1 MRNFNQTGVQ
11 MLRRFR
17 PLPVVIVPARIEES
31 DERLLEAVRQRF
43 ALAFDDFTPPVLRKA
58 GLQFW
63 DLRIPYQ
70 LRYAFEE
77 RVIIDPKLVDE
88 ERPITESFRH
98 IVRCLSLLA
107 NDSSALAQKLEQ
119 GPDFAPTEAT
129 LRYDPTRQLA
139 TFDACFLY
147 DRNDSSAVGAIC
159 QRLEQDAGLRIW
171 RERSLALGTHWEA
184 QLEEALLNTNS
195 IVVAISDAGV
205 KGLFLEEVNFVFD
218 AAATRQ
224 SFRIIPVIL
233 PHATIQFPQMPRRLR
248 EIEALDLRESY
259 KRRLEQL
266 IAAIRGEST
275 SIPAP
280 QPDVD
285 YGSPYVGPQPFTEQQ
300 AVFFAGREAILQH
313 LLGQVR
319 ARSFT
324 VLTGTEG
331 SGKTSLVQAGLCR
344 ILRQEGW
351 KIHALRLGETP
362 KETLQELVALFQ
374 DKASAAGFPS
384 IDTSSDPAEVAQWVT
399 RVAGEEP
406 ALIFLDQFEE
416 FAGAASNGQLA
427 KFFIALSESAQN
439 AKLLA
444 AVRDDAI
451 PTLATKYPE
460 LAPLLKQ
467 NQVTLP
473 PLGPEELQDIIEQ
486 PARRAGLAFEP
497 GVVNHIL
504 RDFSSDFPSL
514 PLLQMILQELYRN
527 ARDGRLTNDA
537 YDRIGGAAGLLS
549 AVAETTFRELTTQ
562 EQKSACWLLLRLV
575 RLSTNGAP
583 TRRLALVNE
592 LSSPDLT
599 KGDIDRALR
608 KLGDAHPLRIS
619 KRHGETAVELAHEAL
634 VYDWPRLQALIDE
647 ARQDLMRRDKLD
659 GISQTIRQTT
669 STIRKYFSVSNA
681 PKNTPAVEVTDASST
696 TLTEQAKE
704 VLRNRRGTADNLF
717 ALAKS
722 LKKIQKFNLARRI
735 LALASKQWA
744 DPALARQIVQQHAS
758 CTEKDPDLPLDRR
771 YQRAIDIIAGELKK
785 ADAYLL
791 ASPNETED
799 HLKKS
804 IYAHQETF
812 GIAGAI
818 HKRWWQV
825 DAQIRHLVKAQELY
839 DKGWQLATLWSG
851 AGIPDQ
857 GYTGINAAFVLD
869 LLAQQVPEDEQLV
882 KQRRSDA
889 SAIREKIRARLSPLP
904 AAERDNWWTLV
915 TLAEACFGL
924 GDYEGARHWLRRTAQ
939 IEQPQRWEYETTVKQ
954 LAELAMI
961 QAGGDKTA
969 EEFVDTEAWSVLR
982 ELVGEDEAGLRTA
995 FSGKVGLALSGG
1007 GFRASLFHIGVLAR
1021 LAELDMLRHVEVL
1034 SCVSGGSI
1042 IGALYYLKVRKL
1054 LESKP
1059 DNDITPADYIQ
1070 IVREMEEEL
1079 TVVIE
1084 HNPGR
1089 QVFSQL
1095 ALLGTR
1101 TEEMGKLLDTTPY
1114 GAAAGLPIGERPQL
1128 RHLIIRPPFNQAEV
1142 ALPPE
1147 DRSPF
1152 VPKYDNWRRA
1162 HKVPI
1167 LIINATT
1174 LNTGHNW
1181 QFTATF
1187 MGESPNQIVPEV
1199 DGNERLRRM
1208 YFSESMPT
1216 HHKSV
1221 PLGLA
1226 VAASAAVPGLFRP
1239 VKLAG
1244 LYENRDVEL
1253 VDGGVHDN
1261 QGIAGLL
1268 EQDCKVILAS
1278 DASGQLVS
1286 EPHPSRLE
1294 TSVLWRSN
1302 NTLMA
1307 RVRELE
1313 YRELTARKEAGLLRD
1328 LLFVHLKKDLAVEPV
1343 DWLECDL
1350 AKESS
1355 ETPGVPPGSHKAT
1368 DYEVRGDVQN
1378 LLAGIRTDLDVFS
1391 EAEACALMSSGY
1403 KMTAHYFPEC
1413 VKSFKSNVEQT
1424 EPWRFQQVDAFLAE
1438 PKKASVNSPE
1448 PSQISDFLA
1457 RLKLGAQLL
1466 FKAPQLLPSFSQL
1479 QWMVWVGVI
1488 VAILIAFGIGALA
1501 LVVLLWRLPLLILPL
1516 VSGLIMLV
1524 ATLVVLARGGLY
1536 AISRWLDELYIRK
1549 GSLTEL
1555 LRPRVSHV
1563 ARHAKGPIARSSSD
1577 L

>member
-31 DERLLEAVRQRF
+31 DERLLEVVRQRF

-147 DRNDSSAVGAIC
+147 DRNDSSAVGAIG

-504 RDFSSDFPSL
+504 RDFSSDFPSP

-722 LKKIQKFNLARRI
+722 LKKIQKFNLA
-735 LALASKQWA
+735 
-744 DPALARQIVQQHAS
+744 
-758 CTEKDPDLPLDRR
+758 
-771 YQRAIDIIAGELKK
+771 G
-785 ADAYLL
+785 
-791 ASPNETED
+791 
-799 HLKKS
+799 
-804 IYAHQETF
+804 
-812 GIAGAI
+812 
-818 HKRWWQV
+818 
-825 DAQIRHLVKAQELY
+825 
-839 DKGWQLATLWSG
+839 
-851 AGIPDQ
+851 
-857 GYTGINAAFVLD
+857 
-869 LLAQQVPEDEQLV
+869 
-882 KQRRSDA
+882 
-889 SAIREKIRARLSPLP
+889 
-904 AAERDNWWTLV
+904 
-915 TLAEACFGL
+915 
-924 GDYEGARHWLRRTAQ
+924 
-939 IEQPQRWEYETTVKQ
+939 
-954 LAELAMI
+954 
-961 QAGGDKTA
+961 
-969 EEFVDTEAWSVLR
+969 
-982 ELVGEDEAGLRTA
+982 
-995 FSGKVGLALSGG
+995 
-1007 GFRASLFHIGVLAR
+1007 ASLR
-1021 LAELDMLRHVEVL
+1021 LP
-1034 SCVSGGSI
+1034 VSS
-1042 IGALYYLKVRKL
+1042 
-1054 LESKP
+1054 
-1059 DNDITPADYIQ
+1059 
-1070 IVREMEEEL
+1070 
-1079 TVVIE
+1079 
-1084 HNPGR
+1084 
-1089 QVFSQL
+1089 
-1095 ALLGTR
+1095 
-1101 TEEMGKLLDTTPY
+1101 
-1114 GAAAGLPIGERPQL
+1114 GLI
-1128 RHLIIRPPFNQAEV
+1128 PP
-1142 ALPPE
+1142 L
-1147 DRSPF
+1147 
-1152 VPKYDNWRRA
+1152 
-1162 HKVPI
+1162 
-1167 LIINATT
+1167 
-1174 LNTGHNW
+1174 
-1181 QFTATF
+1181 
-1187 MGESPNQIVPEV
+1187 
-1199 DGNERLRRM
+1199 
-1208 YFSESMPT
+1208 
-1216 HHKSV
+1216 
-1221 PLGLA
+1221 
-1226 VAASAAVPGLFRP
+1226 P
-1239 VKLAG
+1239 VKLCSSTPPA
-1244 LYENRDVEL
+1244 
-1253 VDGGVHDN
+1253 
-1261 QGIAGLL
+1261 Q
-1268 EQDCKVILAS
+1268 
-1278 DASGQLVS
+1278 
-1286 EPHPSRLE
+1286 
-1294 TSVLWRSN
+1294 
-1302 NTLMA
+1302 
-1307 RVRELE
+1307 
-1313 YRELTARKEAGLLRD
+1313 RKIPTCL
-1328 LLFVHLKKDLAVEPV
+1328 
-1343 DWLECDL
+1343 
-1350 AKESS
+1350 
-1355 ETPGVPPGSHKAT
+1355 
-1368 DYEVRGDVQN
+1368 
-1378 LLAGIRTDLDVFS
+1378 
-1391 EAEACALMSSGY
+1391 
-1403 KMTAHYFPEC
+1403 
-1413 VKSFKSNVEQT
+1413 
-1424 EPWRFQQVDAFLAE
+1424 
-1438 PKKASVNSPE
+1438 
-1448 PSQISDFLA
+1448 
-1457 RLKLGAQLL
+1457 
-1466 FKAPQLLPSFSQL
+1466 
-1479 QWMVWVGVI
+1479 
-1488 VAILIAFGIGALA
+1488 
-1501 LVVLLWRLPLLILPL
+1501 
-1516 VSGLIMLV
+1516 
-1524 ATLVVLARGGLY
+1524 
-1536 AISRWLDELYIRK
+1536 
-1549 GSLTEL
+1549 
-1555 LRPRVSHV
+1555 
-1563 ARHAKGPIARSSSD
+1563 
-1577 L
+1577 